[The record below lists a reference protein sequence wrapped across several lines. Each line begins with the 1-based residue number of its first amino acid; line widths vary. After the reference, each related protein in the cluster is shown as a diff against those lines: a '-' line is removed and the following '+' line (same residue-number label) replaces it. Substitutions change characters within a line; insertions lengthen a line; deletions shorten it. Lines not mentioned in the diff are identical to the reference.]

1 MIVKISLGGGDRQT
15 DGDTAADKDLENTQF
30 ILTVRAGGDGN
41 RTEQFIKEESI
52 K

>member
-1 MIVKISLGGGDRQT
+1 MVTDRQT
-15 DGDTAADKDLENTQF
+15 DGDTASSAADKDLENTQF

-41 RTEQFIKEESI
+41 RTEQLIKEESI